1 MHAKRVAARKFISD
15 ALEMEDAT
23 EVEEVQSQVQARLK
37 SKLVFNKADLSRSF
51 EPL

>member
-1 MHAKRVAARKFISD
+1 MHADRDAARKLISGV
-15 ALEMEDAT
+15 LEMEDAT
-23 EVEEVQSQVQARLK
+23 EVEEVQSQIIASFN